1 MIARDVLAR
10 AYLSGKSIAQHQ
22 IDSFNRFIDEGL
34 QRVIDE
40 QPLLE
45 TSITGED
52 EKGKFKICVKFGK
65 ISVGEPRARE
75 ADGSYDRIL
84 PAEARLRNLTY
95 AAPMTLRMRL
105 VKKYEALNEGA
116 ENAAASSG
124 SPAVASAEAASAAE
138 EGAYFEEFGE
148 EEEIPIGELP
158 IMVKSKKCAL
168 HGLSAKELADAGEDP
183 LDPGGYFIVNGA
195 EHVLI
200 TLEDLATNRIFVNF
214 EERYGGKTAVA
225 KVFSEKHG
233 FRVPVRVEIS
243 RKGIIEV
250 SIPAVS
256 SRIEFV
262 MLARALGL
270 ESDEEIVNA
279 VSDDPEIQK
288 YVWENVERSEFK
300 SRELAVEHLARKV
313 APGQAREYRM
323 RRLDY
328 ILDRYLLPHL
338 DDRIA
343 KAHYLGKMAEAC
355 YELYLG
361 RRPEDDRDHYANK
374 RLKLA
379 GDLIED
385 LFRVSFSR
393 LVKDMRYQLERAH
406 IRGRELR
413 IATAIRADVLTERIK
428 HALATGNWTGGRVGV
443 SQLLERSNYV
453 GTISHLRRVVSPLSR
468 SQPHFEA
475 RDLHGTQWGRLCP
488 TETPEGPNC
497 GLVKN
502 LSQMVE
508 VSVGISKEHSQKLMD
523 VLKELGLISPREAP
537 RGRRA
542 RVFVNGELVGFTTTP
557 EEFVAAFRKRRR
569 RGEISP
575 QVNIAYYEDR
585 KEILINS
592 DAGRARRPL
601 IVVENG
607 KPAVTEEHIERLK
620 RGEISFEDLVH
631 AGVIEYLDAEEEE
644 NALIAINEEDL
655 SEEHTHLE
663 IDPSLILGIPAGLIP
678 YPEYNSS
685 PRNTMGCA
693 MEKQSLGL
701 PAANFRKR
709 TDSRLHL
716 LHYPQKPLVRT
727 RTADIIE
734 YEKRPAGQNFVVAVL
749 SYEGYNMEDAVIL
762 NRAVLDRGM
771 ARSHFFRTYEAEEG
785 RYPGGEEDKFE
796 IPQEVTG
803 LRSADAYRHLNEDGV
818 ISPEVEVGGND
829 VLIGRTS
836 PPRFLEESA
845 ELLRPLERRDTS
857 VCVRPSES
865 GIVDEVI
872 LMESSNGR
880 KLAKVRVREEKIPE
894 IGDKFA
900 SRHGQKGVVGLIL
913 PPEDMPF
920 TENGITPDMI
930 INPHAIPSRMTV
942 GHVLEMIGGKV
953 AALEGRFVDGT
964 AFSGEKEKD
973 LREALLRAGF
983 SHTGKEVMWDGR
995 TGKRIEADIFVG
1007 VVFYQK
1013 LYHLVSAK
1021 LQARARGPVQI
1032 LTRQPTEGK
1041 AREGGLR
1048 FGEMERD
1055 VLIGYGA
1062 AVALKDRLLDES
1074 DKVVEL
1080 VCAKCGMIAS
1090 YDSRTGSPYCPLCES
1105 DVDIYPVEMS
1115 YAFKLLLDELKAMCI
1130 AARLELEDAV

>member
-105 VKKYEALNEGA
+105 VKKYENEGA
-116 ENAAASSG
+116 ENADAAALSG
-124 SPAVASAEAASAAE
+124 SHAVANAEAAGAVE
-138 EGAYFEEFGE
+138 EGAYLEEFGE

-168 HGLSAKELADAGEDP
+168 HGLSAKELAEAGEDP

-663 IDPSLILGIPAGLIP
+663 
-678 YPEYNSS
+678 
-685 PRNTMGCA
+685 
-693 MEKQSLGL
+693 
-701 PAANFRKR
+701 
-709 TDSRLHL
+709 
-716 LHYPQKPLVRT
+716 
-727 RTADIIE
+727 
-734 YEKRPAGQNFVVAVL
+734 
-749 SYEGYNMEDAVIL
+749 
-762 NRAVLDRGM
+762 
-771 ARSHFFRTYEAEEG
+771 
-785 RYPGGEEDKFE
+785 
-796 IPQEVTG
+796 
-803 LRSADAYRHLNEDGV
+803 
-818 ISPEVEVGGND
+818 
-829 VLIGRTS
+829 
-836 PPRFLEESA
+836 
-845 ELLRPLERRDTS
+845 
-857 VCVRPSES
+857 
-865 GIVDEVI
+865 
-872 LMESSNGR
+872 
-880 KLAKVRVREEKIPE
+880 
-894 IGDKFA
+894 
-900 SRHGQKGVVGLIL
+900 
-913 PPEDMPF
+913 
-920 TENGITPDMI
+920 
-930 INPHAIPSRMTV
+930 
-942 GHVLEMIGGKV
+942 
-953 AALEGRFVDGT
+953 
-964 AFSGEKEKD
+964 
-973 LREALLRAGF
+973 
-983 SHTGKEVMWDGR
+983 
-995 TGKRIEADIFVG
+995 
-1007 VVFYQK
+1007 
-1013 LYHLVSAK
+1013 
-1021 LQARARGPVQI
+1021 
-1032 LTRQPTEGK
+1032 
-1041 AREGGLR
+1041 
-1048 FGEMERD
+1048 
-1055 VLIGYGA
+1055 
-1062 AVALKDRLLDES
+1062 
-1074 DKVVEL
+1074 
-1080 VCAKCGMIAS
+1080 
-1090 YDSRTGSPYCPLCES
+1090 
-1105 DVDIYPVEMS
+1105 
-1115 YAFKLLLDELKAMCI
+1115 
-1130 AARLELEDAV
+1130 